1 MSETINQRI
10 EEAAKVLRDAESV
23 ACAGHVAPD
32 GDALGSALGL
42 AAAARLA
49 GKNVSVAFGDPSVL
63 ADNLNFL
70 PLDLISPVAEF
81 PSEPEVMVAFDTASA
96 ERLGSLEAPARKA
109 KTLIVVDHHVS
120 NEGFG
125 DIQII
130 DATAAASAELAYLL
144 ISAAGWPIDDAAAT
158 SLYTGLV
165 TDTGRFQ
172 YSATSPRTLRIAAHL
187 IEAGVRPEVIG
198 QNLYEKVPFGY
209 LALSARV
216 LGRSQLDKARSMVW
230 SSMTKEDLRATGL
243 GYEDADQLI
252 DDLRL
257 AREADVALLIKQ
269 VAGGFKCSMRSRGA
283 TDVGAIAVALGGGG
297 HHNASGFTHSGPVEA
312 VMQAVSALIDG

>member
-1 MSETINQRI
+1 MRKQRRW
-10 EEAAKVLRDAESV
+10 LRDAESV

-243 GYEDADQLI
+243 RLRGRRSADRRSAARSGGRRCAVDQASSGRIQVQYALAWGHRRRRHRRRPWRRRPPQC
-252 DDLRL
+252 LRL
-257 AREADVALLIKQ
+257 HPLRA
-269 VAGGFKCSMRSRGA
+269 CRSR
-283 TDVGAIAVALGGGG
+283 
-297 HHNASGFTHSGPVEA
+297 NASRLGA
-312 VMQAVSALIDG
+312 D